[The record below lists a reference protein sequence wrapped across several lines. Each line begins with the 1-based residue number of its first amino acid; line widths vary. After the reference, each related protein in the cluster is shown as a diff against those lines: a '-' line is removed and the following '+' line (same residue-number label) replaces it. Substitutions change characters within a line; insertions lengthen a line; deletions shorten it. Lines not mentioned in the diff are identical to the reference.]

1 MSKDQSHFTM
11 TDPIYWSIINLTAFG
26 TKSSEK
32 DLNLAPTEVGMIQVL
47 RFSIAALWTF
57 ALWIQSS
64 PVVGHPTGDGKV
76 EKLVLETKD
85 GVKLGITYYPSSMG
99 KGAVP
104 IVMIHDFKESRAV
117 FSPLAQQLSTPT
129 EDEQYSHAVITV
141 DLRGHGS
148 STIARDFNDRR
159 GSYEL
164 DASSFKP
171 QDFADMVLYDMEA
184 VRKFLVTKND
194 EGALNLNKLCLMG
207 SGMGANVALS
217 WAAVDWST
225 PELPRIKQG
234 QDVKMLLL
242 ASPVWNYKGLKLNVP
257 IREPGVQ
264 RDVAMLV
271 VYGKG
276 NSRATKDARNILKNV
291 EKFHPEPRRGE
302 IPEVATWPIDTE
314 LQGTRLLV
322 DPQFEMLP
330 HFENFIRAHLS
341 EKEFAWLPRR
351 NRD

>member
-1 MSKDQSHFTM
+1 M
-11 TDPIYWSIINLTAFG
+11 T
-26 TKSSEK
+26 
-32 DLNLAPTEVGMIQVL
+32 QVL
-47 RFSIAALWTF
+47 RCSIAV
-57 ALWIQSS
+57 LWILALCIQS
-64 PVVGHPTGDGKV
+64 PPAIGHPAGEGKI

-85 GVKLGITYYPSSMG
+85 GVKLGITYYPSNRG
-99 KGAVP
+99 KEAVP
-104 IVMIHDFKESRAV
+104 IVMLHDLKESRAV
-117 FSPLAQQLSTPT
+117 FSSLAQKLSAPT
-129 EDEQYSHAVITV
+129 EPEQDSHAVITV

-148 STIARDFNDRR
+148 STSARGFNDRQ

-171 QDFADMVLYDMEA
+171 QDFTDMVLYDMEA

-194 EGALNLNKLCLMG
+194 EGALNLNQLCLMG

-242 ASPVWNYKGLKLNVP
+242 ASPVWNYKGLKLNIP

-264 RDVAMLV
+264 REVTMLI
-271 VYGKG
+271 VYGEG
-276 NSRATKDARNILKNV
+276 NGKAKKDARNILKNV
-291 EKFHPEPRRGE
+291 ERFHPEPRRGE
-302 IPEVATWPIDTE
+302 IPEVAIWPIDTE

-322 DPQFEMLP
+322 DPQFDMLP
-330 HFENFIRAHLS
+330 QFESFIKAHLS
-341 EKEFAWLPRR
+341 EADIPWLPRR